1 MVVNW
6 FEEAIKMTTA
16 TKSTTIRFDNDV
28 LTMIHKQAD
37 LDGISAT
44 EFMREAILEK
54 LEDTLDYQDAVR
66 NLRASNGETVSRDD
80 VKKQLGLD

>member
-1 MVVNW
+1 
-6 FEEAIKMTTA
+6 MTTA

-66 NLRASNGETVSRDD
+66 NLRASNGKTVSRDD